1 MVAEDRYRQR
11 NGRSRL
17 LRSKACGGRYRGQ
30 PGRPVKHFT
39 SAVAPEADVSDG
51 HGQPL
56 APPRAIDNGGTSLS
70 FPRTLYTAH
79 EGWGSGLT
87 GASCTG
93 QRSWPPGAV
102 IAAGIT
108 CGLRL
113 PSLTAAGALHVSIA
127 TAFSQGG
134 PRRRGC
140 PVAPAAPG
148 SLAEGGTVKLG
159 VGALRGCCRAR
170 RPVGQGQRAADAGG
184 PAVGWGLG
192 PAERALSWRG
202 GPGRGRRPLLPVQ
215 VRAAA
220 PCLGRRRF
228 V

>member
-11 NGRSRL
+11 NEGSRL
-17 LRSKACGGRYRGQ
+17 LRSTACGGRCRRQ
-30 PGRPVKHFT
+30 PGRPAKRLT

-56 APPRAIDNGGTSLS
+56 APPRAIAGRGTSLS

-79 EGWGSGLT
+79 EGWGSDL
-87 GASCTG
+87 ARALCTG
-93 QRSWPPGAV
+93 QCSWPPGAA
-102 IAAGIT
+102 IAAGFP

-113 PSLTAAGALHVSIA
+113 PNLTAVGAIHVSIA
-127 TAFSQGG
+127 TAFSPGG

-148 SLAEGGTVKLG
+148 SPAEGGTVKLG
-159 VGALRGCCRAR
+159 VVALRGCCRAR
-170 RPVGQGQRAADAGG
+170 RPVGHGQRAADAGG
-184 PAVGWGLG
+184 PAVGPGLG

-202 GPGRGRRPLLPVQ
+202 GPGRGRRPLLPAQ
-215 VRAAA
+215 VKAAA
-220 PCLGRRRF
+220 PSLRGRRF

>member
-17 LRSKACGGRYRGQ
+17 LRSKVCGGRYREQ
-30 PGRPVKHFT
+30 GRPAERFT
-39 SAVAPEADVSDG
+39 SAVAPEADVSEG

-56 APPRAIDNGGTSLS
+56 APPRAIDKGGTSLS

-79 EGWGSGLT
+79 EGWGSDLA

-127 TAFSQGG
+127 TAFTRGG
-134 PRRRGC
+134 PGRRGC

-148 SLAEGGTVKLG
+148 FLAEGGTVKLG
-159 VGALRGCCRAR
+159 VVALRGCCRAR
-170 RPVGQGQRAADAGG
+170 RPVGHGQRAADADG
-184 PAVGWGLG
+184 PAVGRGLG

-202 GPGRGRRPLLPVQ
+202 GLGHGRRPLLPAQ
-215 VRAAA
+215 VRATA
-220 PCLGRRRF
+220 PSLGRRRF